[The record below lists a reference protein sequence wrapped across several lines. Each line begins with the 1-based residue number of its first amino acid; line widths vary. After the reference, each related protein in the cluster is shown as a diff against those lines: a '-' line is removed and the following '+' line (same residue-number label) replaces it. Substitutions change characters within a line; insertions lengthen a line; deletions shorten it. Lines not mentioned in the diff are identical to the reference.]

1 MRNFRILHW
10 GFASPQKAAPEAVF
24 WVGVFYQHTAQTAQ
38 FWVIEI
44 ISGASRHAKDV
55 AFVVSFD
62 EGCTVWAL

>member
-10 GFASPQKAAPEAVF
+10 GFASPPKAAPEAVF
-24 WVGVFYQHTAQTAQ
+24 WVGAFYQHTAQ